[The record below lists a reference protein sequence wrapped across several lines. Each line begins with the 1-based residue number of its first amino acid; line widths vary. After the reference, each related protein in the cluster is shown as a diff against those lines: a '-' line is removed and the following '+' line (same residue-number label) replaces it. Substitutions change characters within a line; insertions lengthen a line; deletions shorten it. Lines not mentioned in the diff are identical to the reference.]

1 MGTKQQYFEDL
12 AYNFQQLEKAVYGD
26 NTKHSHLFPSIN
38 LFRQYTTRIF
48 NDTYNISGQLSSDQ
62 LPDNKLSLLFDRERQ
77 LERELQEFSSNKD
90 KNEVY
95 YKLESLLLQ
104 IKGDF
109 SDLLAM
115 NSQILP

>member
-1 MGTKQQYFEDL
+1 METKQQYIEDL
-12 AYNFQQLEKAVYGD
+12 AYNFKQLEKAVYGD
-26 NTKHSHLFPSIN
+26 NTQHSHLYPSIT

-48 NDTYNISGQLSSDQ
+48 NDTYDIAGQLSSDQ
-62 LPDNKLSLLFDRERQ
+62 LPDNKLNLLFDRKRQ
-77 LERELQEFSSNKD
+77 VERELQVLSRNKD
-90 KNEVY
+90 TNEVY

-115 NSQILP
+115 SSQILP